1 MRNYLKKQILRIEN
15 SLISAEKLLN
25 KIIRLNNNAQNELIL
40 LQDMQAAAIEI
51 GEIVEKNQG
60 EGQEVIRMLED
71 YCELLWKISQSP
83 MYEKIE
89 LCTAL
94 HKKLEAVSKQIN
106 NISVEFEI
114 VFLPFKA
121 SMWDSLESV
130 WLAAK
135 EDSSCSVYVIP
146 IPYFDKENDGSL
158 GKMHYEG
165 NRFPEYVPVTAWD
178 QYDFENRHPDIIYIH
193 NPYDQNN
200 YITSVHPFFY
210 SDSLREYT
218 DKLVYIPYFVC
229 SESTRADKCLLSGIY
244 NADVVIVQ
252 SDKIKNEYIKFY
264 REAAGEEVPVNKYL
278 ALGAPK
284 FDKVIRSSGV
294 QNELTIQWKQRAGSR
309 RIILYNTSLT
319 TFLQHGEKAVEKLEA
334 VFQYFTKR
342 DDVLLLWRP
351 HPLCKESIKSMRP
364 GLYEAYVKIEKEYL
378 EKNIGIFDES
388 EDIYSAISVAD
399 GYYGDSSS
407 VLSLFGVT
415 GKPIC
420 MQDVSV
426 TGYDELKDDYLRFEA
441 ACIDRAKIYFAN
453 KDYNVL
459 AAMDREKGKI
469 HYIDKFPDNRWNQE
483 KIVSG
488 MVMWK
493 EKLWFIPVDQ
503 VRVYSYDIL
512 SGKWRTFEME
522 KQWLGAN
529 KRQTFLAGWQT
540 GKYYYGFGSRQYG
553 VIKLDLETGEMNFNQ
568 SGLEEYEQ
576 LADKNSKIIC
586 RQDCCEAEGKLYTA
600 CLKANLVLEYNLQ
613 HEKIKIYQIGDMY
626 KRYIT
631 ITYDGTVF
639 WITTK
644 AGNLIRWNKD
654 TGDMQEMVID
664 FEGFHVDGENAFAS
678 SLYAGGYVWLFAY
691 SANMN
696 IRVNVHTCEIE
707 KVYEFTNPYEG
718 KDPVRV
724 LKSWFEDGKVCFVD
738 AYNYSIVQIDEKD
751 RVNEFKLFADKNFH
765 REMGTLLNE
774 VWKADDQNNYKD
786 YIHRESHELFK
797 NLKGYLDYITMG
809 GCLINENQRKCF
821 LRFTKYPEGNSG
833 EIIHRKMTEKE

>member
-89 LCTAL
+89 LCKAL

-158 GKMHYEG
+158 GEMHYEG

-426 TGYDELKDDYLRFEA
+426 TGYDEP
-441 ACIDRAKIYFAN
+441 
-453 KDYNVL
+453 KDY
-459 AAMDREKGKI
+459 RE
-469 HYIDKFPDNRWNQE
+469 
-483 KIVSG
+483 
-488 MVMWK
+488 
-493 EKLWFIPVDQ
+493 
-503 VRVYSYDIL
+503 
-512 SGKWRTFEME
+512 T
-522 KQWLGAN
+522 
-529 KRQTFLAGWQT
+529 
-540 GKYYYGFGSRQYG
+540 
-553 VIKLDLETGEMNFNQ
+553 
-568 SGLEEYEQ
+568 
-576 LADKNSKIIC
+576 
-586 RQDCCEAEGKLYTA
+586 
-600 CLKANLVLEYNLQ
+600 
-613 HEKIKIYQIGDMY
+613 
-626 KRYIT
+626 
-631 ITYDGTVF
+631 
-639 WITTK
+639 
-644 AGNLIRWNKD
+644 
-654 TGDMQEMVID
+654 
-664 FEGFHVDGENAFAS
+664 
-678 SLYAGGYVWLFAY
+678 
-691 SANMN
+691 
-696 IRVNVHTCEIE
+696 
-707 KVYEFTNPYEG
+707 
-718 KDPVRV
+718 
-724 LKSWFEDGKVCFVD
+724 
-738 AYNYSIVQIDEKD
+738 
-751 RVNEFKLFADKNFH
+751 
-765 REMGTLLNE
+765 GTLLNE

-809 GCLINENQRKCF
+809 GCSVNENQRKCF